1 MGSIE
6 RIGDLQP
13 SRISKAA
20 WYTLIVLTLVYVT
33 NAIDRSAMSIVIEP
47 IKHEFHLSDSQLGLL
62 TGLAFGLTYAL
73 MGIRNAAVPMAGIGS
88 NAGFVLLML
97 GVVMRLPPLVWLGI
111 ILFSGIVFFQLV
123 NLPVEFD
130 ASNRAKAQLV
140 ALGK

>member
-1 MGSIE
+1 MKGSADV
-6 RIGDLQP
+6 RGPSALQP

-73 MGIRNAAVPMAGIGS
+73 MGIPMG
-88 NAGFVLLML
+88 ML
-97 GVVMRLPPLVWLGI
+97 VDRI
-111 ILFSGIVFFQLV
+111 S
-123 NLPVEFD
+123 
-130 ASNRAKAQLV
+130 
-140 ALGK
+140 